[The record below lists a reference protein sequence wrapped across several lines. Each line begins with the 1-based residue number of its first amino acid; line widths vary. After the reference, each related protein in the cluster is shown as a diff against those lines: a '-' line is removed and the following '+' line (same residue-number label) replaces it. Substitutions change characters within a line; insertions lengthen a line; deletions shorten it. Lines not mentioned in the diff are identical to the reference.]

1 MKKIAKNITVF
12 SLSILSLAGCKKDF
26 LEVTPK
32 GKLIAQKT
40 GDYDLILNQSSLHQ
54 FMTFSPMVMGDEVT
68 GSPNFLTL
76 GFGASTLADQEAFK
90 WADDI
95 FLPSNTDSEITI
107 MVKQIY
113 IYNKVIKEV
122 MSSTG
127 GTEAQKRSILAEALT
142 GRAWVN
148 FMLVNL
154 YGKPYNAATAGTDL
168 ASPLFMN
175 ADVTQTTFTRA
186 TVQQLYNQ
194 VIADLT
200 QAIPL
205 LPENITNRARASKPT
220 AQAILGKVYM
230 FMQKWEEA
238 APLLNAFIAAL
249 PAATIDVGL
258 YDYHKE
264 FAAGGTFLPID
275 PMYGPSRLMVDLD
288 KEVAYMKSATRMY
301 AAGLDGVILS
311 ASAAAL
317 FTPGDERLK
326 FYSPQTWLTSETYP
340 NGMLRAWGQS
350 YANLGVTVPDVYLL
364 AAECKARLGKINE
377 AAEDIRNFRLTRVP
391 QDEAPVPSAIAGSKV
406 SLVKYIL
413 EERIREQAI
422 TGNRW
427 FDMRRLSVDPEY
439 AGTIGA
445 THTIVDIKGNI
456 TGTYKLRPERLTMR
470 FPIYVMDNNPGM
482 TNNP

>member
-1 MKKIAKNITVF
+1 MKKVVRNIAVL
-12 SLSILSLAGCKKDF
+12 SLSMISLGSCKKDF

-40 GDYDLILNQSSLHQ
+40 VDYDLILNQSSLHQ

-68 GSPNFLTL
+68 GSPNFTTL

-95 FLPSNTDSEITI
+95 YLPSITDSEITAF
-107 MVKQIY
+107 VKQVY
-113 IYNKVIKEV
+113 SYNKVIKEV
-122 MSSTG
+122 MASTG
-127 GTEAQKRSILAEALT
+127 GTEAQKKSILAEALT
-142 GRAWVN
+142 GRAWVH

-154 YGKPYNAATAGTDL
+154 YGKPYHAATAATDL
-168 ASPLFMN
+168 ASPLFMTP
-175 ADVTQTTFTRA
+175 DVTQTTFTRA
-186 TVQQLYNQ
+186 TVQQLYDQ
-194 VIADLT
+194 IIADLKE
-200 QAIPL
+200 AIPL
-205 LPENITNRARASKPT
+205 LPATISNRARAARPT
-220 AQAILGKVYM
+220 AQAMLGKVYV
-230 FMQKWEEA
+230 FMQKFDEA
-238 APLLNAFIAAL
+238 APLLNAFIDAL
-249 PAATIDVGL
+249 PQATTNVGL

-264 FAAGGTFLPID
+264 FAPGGIFLPID

-311 ASAAAL
+311 SWAAAL

-326 FYSPQTWLTSETYP
+326 FYSPQTWITYETYP

-364 AAECKARLGKINE
+364 AAECKARLGQLAE
-377 AAEDIRNFRLTRVP
+377 AAEDVKNFRLTRVP
-391 QDEAPVPSAIAGSKV
+391 ASEAPVEAAVVGNKLA
-406 SLVKYIL
+406 LVKYIL
-413 EERIREQAI
+413 EERIREMAI

-427 FDMRRLSVDPEY
+427 LDMRRLSVDPDF
-439 AGTIGA
+439 AGTVGD
-445 THTIVDIKGNI
+445 THHIVDIKGNI

-470 FPIYVMDNNPGM
+470 FPIYVMDNNPNMG
-482 TNNP
+482 NNP